1 MTPIKRKNRIL
12 VGLGLFICL
21 FGLSSHT
28 QEEGMFPL
36 NLVNYSQLKEAGL
49 KLNEDDIFKPGK
61 TTLSDALVKL
71 GGCTGS
77 FVSKDGLIITN
88 HHCVYGGVARLST
101 TDQNYLENGFV
112 ASDQSKELP
121 LGTPCRI
128 TVDYEDVSV
137 KILNGVSEKLNAQEK
152 SKVLKECRKVIG
164 VRASKN
170 ARIRGS
176 NKHHVCR

>member
-61 TTLSDALVKL
+61 TALSDALVKL

-88 HHCVYGGVARLST
+88 HHCVIDIRGINRINKWFS
-101 TDQNYLENGFV
+101 NSSIYLY
-112 ASDQSKELP
+112 
-121 LGTPCRI
+121 T
-128 TVDYEDVSV
+128 
-137 KILNGVSEKLNAQEK
+137 ILN
-152 SKVLKECRKVIG
+152 I
-164 VRASKN
+164 
-170 ARIRGS
+170 
-176 NKHHVCR
+176 